1 MDSCPCRGLA
11 FFGMLI
17 IGILAGY
24 IAEKVTTSDQGL
36 LTNLLVGIAG
46 SFVGG
51 LLASLLG
58 FQHDSWLRQSPRR
71 IGRRHSP
78 AMGVAEIQGN
88 GLSNRLWGPTA
99 W

>member
-1 MDSCPCRGLA
+1 LA

-17 IGILAGY
+17 IGILAGC
-24 IAEKVTTSDQGL
+24 IA
-36 LTNLLVGIAG
+36 AG